1 MSNPLTGIITSDF
14 KALFNYAIDA
24 LLEDTALTV
33 TCRITFG
40 TTKNTECPNCILD
53 TNARISSNAYK
64 VGGPVSFATGSICP
78 MCGGVG
84 FVVSDNTTT
93 LNLAVIPNDNR
104 SKFIKTAL
112 RLNETDYYVQT
123 ISKADTFPTLQK
135 AKEIVFDTSIEGYG
149 RYIFERFGD
158 PTPLNF
164 GNTPYL
170 VTHWVRK

>member
-1 MSNPLTGIITSDF
+1 MANPLTGIITSDF

-33 TCRITFG
+33 TCRIIFG

-53 TNARISSNAYK
+53 ANARISSNQYK
-64 VGGPVSFATGSICP
+64 PGGASSFVTGSICP
-78 MCGGVG
+78 VCGGVG
-84 FVVSDNTTT
+84 FIAVDSSTT
-93 LNLAVIPNDNR
+93 LNLAVIPNDGR

-112 RLNETDYYVQT
+112 KLNEADYYVQT
-123 ISKADTFPTLQK
+123 ISKAETFPTLQN
-135 AKEIVFDTSIEGYG
+135 AKEIVFDTSIEGFG
-149 RYIFERFGD
+149 RYTFERFGD

-170 VTHWVRK
+170 VTHWIRK